1 MILASIWD
9 VIRVP
14 FGYLMDYLYRLTD
27 ALGMPSYG
35 IAMILFAII
44 VKLIMLPMSAK
55 SKRSSMK
62 MSRISPK
69 VKKIQ
74 EKYADNPQK
83 QNEAMQALYKEEGVS
98 LGGGCLWAF
107 IPLLILIPLYN
118 VVRQPIVYMLHESS
132 ADAKEIIRI
141 IKEAAPELFGSNSYY
156 DQMTAAANI
165 SAYAEQI
172 KAALPELSA
181 RTLEGI
187 DFNFL
192 GINLITDPVFN
203 IFSWS
208 KYDWAHIGAFLLPVL
223 SAGGQVLSMVISQKT
238 NNSVVTNENGV
249 YDEDAAKESQANQ
262 TSKTMMWIMPLMS
275 LWIGFNMP
283 CAMSLYWLIQGL
295 VSTVAD
301 TLMTNHYR
309 KIYDAEDAEKLKIAM
324 ERDRIE
330 AEKER
335 QRAARRAENPDG
347 ITANTSKK
355 KLQQAKRNEE
365 AAAKAAAARDY
376 AAKKGIAQEEEAAE
390 KQTLSGVKERPFCKG
405 RAYDPNRY
413 RNTEE

>member
-1 MILASIWD
+1 MILASVWD

-14 FGYLMDYLYRLTD
+14 FGYLMDILYRLT
-27 ALGMPSYG
+27 GNYG
-35 IAMILFAII
+35 VTMILFAII
-44 VKLIMLPMSAK
+44 VKLVMLPIAAK

-62 MSRISPK
+62 MSRISPQ

-83 QNEAMQALYKEEGVS
+83 QNEAMQALYKEEGIS

-107 IPLLILIPLYN
+107 IPLLILIPLYT
-118 VVRQPIVYMLHESS
+118 VVREPLIYVLHESS
-132 ADAKEIIRI
+132 ATAKEIVAVM
-141 IKEAAPELFGSNSYY
+141 KENAPELFTGNSYY
-156 DQMTAAANI
+156 HQMVAAGNI
-165 SAYAEQI
+165 AKYADVIRDAGIEV
-172 KAALPELSA
+172 SA

-187 DFNFL
+187 NFNFL
-192 GINLITDPVFN
+192 GINLITVPSIN
-203 IFSWS
+203 IFAWS
-208 KYDWAHIGAFLLPVL
+208 KYDWAHIGVFLLPLL
-223 SAGGQVLSMVISQKT
+223 SAAGQVVSMLVAQRT

-249 YDEDAAKESQANQ
+249 YDKDAAKESQANQ
-262 TSKTMMWIMPLMS
+262 TSKVMMWVMPLMS
-275 LWIGFNMP
+275 VWIGFSMP
-283 CAMSLYWLIQGL
+283 CAMSLYWFIQGV
-295 VSTVAD
+295 VSTVSD
-301 TLMTNHYR
+301 TIMTVHYR

-347 ITANTSKK
+347 ITSNTSKK

-365 AAAKAAAARDY
+365 AAAKAAAAREY
-376 AAKKGIAQEEEAAE
+376 AAKKGIVSEEEAPE
-390 KQTLSGVKERPFCKG
+390 KQTLSGVNDRPYCKG

>member
-1 MILASIWD
+1 MILASVWD

-14 FGYLMDYLYRLTD
+14 FGYLMDILYRFT
-27 ALGMPSYG
+27 GNYG
-35 IAMILFAII
+35 VTMILFAII
-44 VKLIMLPMSAK
+44 VKLVMLPIAAK

-62 MSRISPK
+62 MSRISPQ

-98 LGGGCLWAF
+98 LGGGCLWA
-107 IPLLILIPLYN
+107 IVPLLILIPLYT
-118 VVRQPIVYMLHESS
+118 VVREPLIYVLHESS
-132 ADAKEIIRI
+132 ANAKEIVRVM
-141 IKEAAPELFGSNSYY
+141 KEAAPELFTGNSYY
-156 DQMTAAANI
+156 HQMVAAGNI
-165 SAYAEQI
+165 AKYADVIRDAGIEV
-172 KAALPELSA
+172 SA

-187 DFNFL
+187 NFNFL
-192 GINLITDPVFN
+192 GINLITVPSIN
-203 IFSWS
+203 IFAWS
-208 KYDWAHIGAFLLPVL
+208 KYDWAHIGVFLLPLL
-223 SAGGQVLSMVISQKT
+223 SAAGQVVSMLVAQHT

-249 YDEDAAKESQANQ
+249 YDKDAAKESQSNQ

-275 LWIGFNMP
+275 LWIGFSMP
-283 CAMSLYWLIQGL
+283 CAMSLYWFIQGV
-295 VSTVAD
+295 VSTISD
-301 TLMTNHYR
+301 TIMTVHYR

-365 AAAKAAAARDY
+365 AAAKAAAAREY
-376 AAKKGIAQEEEAAE
+376 AAKKGIAMEEEASE
-390 KQTLSGVKERPFCKG
+390 KQTLSGVNDRPFCKG

>member
-1 MILASIWD
+1 MILASVWD

-14 FGYLMDYLYRLTD
+14 FGYLMDILYRLT
-27 ALGMPSYG
+27 GNYG
-35 IAMILFAII
+35 VTMILFAII
-44 VKLIMLPMSAK
+44 VKLVMLPIAAK

-62 MSRISPK
+62 MSRISPQ

-83 QNEAMQALYKEEGVS
+83 QNEAMQALYKEEGIS

-107 IPLLILIPLYN
+107 IPLLILIPLYT
-118 VVRQPIVYMLHESS
+118 VVREPLIYVLHESS
-132 ADAKEIIRI
+132 ATAKEIVAVMQE
-141 IKEAAPELFGSNSYY
+141 KVPELFTGNSYY
-156 DQMTAAANI
+156 HQMVAAGNI
-165 SAYAEQI
+165 AKYADVIRDAGIEV
-172 KAALPELSA
+172 SA

-187 DFNFL
+187 NFNFL
-192 GINLITDPVFN
+192 GINLITVPSIN
-203 IFSWS
+203 IFAWS
-208 KYDWAHIGAFLLPVL
+208 KYDWAHIGVFLLPLL
-223 SAGGQVLSMVISQKT
+223 SAAGQVVSMLVAQRT

-249 YDEDAAKESQANQ
+249 YDKDAAKESQANQ
-262 TSKTMMWIMPLMS
+262 TSKVMMWVMPLMS
-275 LWIGFNMP
+275 LWIGFSMP
-283 CAMSLYWLIQGL
+283 CAMSLYWFIQGV
-295 VSTVAD
+295 VSTVSD
-301 TLMTNHYR
+301 TIMTVHYR

-347 ITANTSKK
+347 ITSNTSKK

-365 AAAKAAAARDY
+365 AAAKAAAAREY
-376 AAKKGIAQEEEAAE
+376 AAKKGIVGEEEAPE
-390 KQTLSGVKERPFCKG
+390 KQTLSGVNDRPYCKG

>member
-1 MILASIWD
+1 MILASVWD

-27 ALGMPSYG
+27 ALGIPSYG

-62 MSRISPK
+62 MSRMSPK
-69 VKKIQ
+69 LKKIQ
-74 EKYADNPQK
+74 KKYADNPQK
-83 QNEAMQALYKEEGVS
+83 QNEAMQALYREEGIS

-118 VVRQPIVYMLHESS
+118 VVREPIVYMLHESRGE
-132 ADAKEIIRI
+132 AKEIIRI

-172 KAALPELSA
+172 KAALPDLSA

-187 DFNFL
+187 NFNFL

-203 IFSWS
+203 VFNWS
-208 KYDWAHIGAFLLPVL
+208 AYDWAHIGAFLLPVL
-223 SAGGQVLSMVISQKT
+223 SAGGQVLSMLISQWT
-238 NNSVVTNENGV
+238 NNSVITNENGV
-249 YDEDAAKESQANQ
+249 YDEDAAKQSQSNQ

-295 VSTVAD
+295 VSTVTD
-301 TLMTNHYR
+301 TLMTRHYR
-309 KIYDAEDAEKLKIAM
+309 KVYDAEDAEKLKIAM

-347 ITANTSKK
+347 ITTNTSKK

-365 AAAKAAAARDY
+365 AAAKAAAAREY
-376 AAKKGIAQEEEAAE
+376 AAKKGIQLEEPASE
-390 KQTLSGVKERPFCKG
+390 KQTLSGVNDRPFCKG

>member
-1 MILASIWD
+1 MILASVWD

-14 FGYLMDYLYRLTD
+14 FGYLMDILYRFT
-27 ALGMPSYG
+27 GNYG
-35 IAMILFAII
+35 VSMILFAII
-44 VKLIMLPMSAK
+44 VKLIMLPMAAK

-62 MSRISPK
+62 MSRISPQ

-83 QNEAMQALYKEEGVS
+83 QNEAMQALYKEEGIS

-107 IPLLILIPLYN
+107 VPLLILIPLYT
-118 VVRQPIVYMLHESS
+118 VVREPIVYLLHESS
-132 ADAKEIIRI
+132 ATAKEIMAVM
-141 IKEAAPELFGSNSYY
+141 KENAPELFTGNSYY
-156 DQMTAAANI
+156 HQMIAAANI
-165 SAYAEQI
+165 SDYAGLI
-172 KAALPELSA
+172 KEAGIAVSA

-187 DFNFL
+187 NFNFL
-192 GINLITDPVFN
+192 GINLITVPSFN
-203 IFSWS
+203 IFAWS
-208 KYDWAHIGAFLLPVL
+208 KYDWAHIGTFALPVL
-223 SAGGQVLSMVISQKT
+223 SAGGQVLSMLVSQHT
-238 NNSVVTNENGV
+238 NNSVVSNENGV
-249 YDEDAAKESQANQ
+249 YDEDAAKQTQSNQ
-262 TSKTMMWIMPLMS
+262 TSKVMMWVMPLMS
-275 LWIGFNMP
+275 LWIGFSMP
-283 CAMSLYWLIQGL
+283 CAMSLYWFVQGI
-295 VSTVAD
+295 VSTVSD
-301 TLMTNHYR
+301 TIMTVHYR
-309 KIYDAEDAEKLKIAM
+309 KVYDAEDEAKLKVAM

-365 AAAKAAAARDY
+365 AATRAAAAREY
-376 AAKKGIAQEEEAAE
+376 AAKKGIVVEEEAPE
-390 KQTLSGVKERPFCKG
+390 KQTLSGVNDRPFCKG